1 MNDKHL
7 LVSLVSLGLL
17 VSILACGDNNDDNN
31 DDNNK
36 DTNNTV
42 NVDGS
47 LTLECERIS
56 EDTVWE
62 DRGDG
67 VDYIIPEG
75 SGCSPMQVSA
85 KLTIAPG
92 VTIAMGSG
100 SGLLVNEGGQLI
112 AKGSAAAPILFQGT
126 LPTPGH
132 WSSIRIDSAV
142 NASELEFVTVRH
154 AGPASTG
161 PSLNASSSVRLVGAV
176 SLKDVTIEQG
186 AAIGLV
192 VTKKNLGL
200 TDQSLER
207 VRVTGHAEA
216 VLALTERVELLGGAG
231 NSFVGNT
238 LDHVRLLDPST
249 NDVLSFPMLDV
260 PYMLHKDSGLSIT
273 DEGALTFG
281 PGVELIVP
289 SGKSITVSGRG
300 QFIATGTADAPVVIR
315 GEVQEAGSWEGFSF
329 TGSTLGNLENVVM
342 RHTGADERSI
352 LLENNAQLTLKDVT
366 FEQTNNSCAILADD
380 NAVVTVDETTTA
392 DGASVTCTE

>member
-1 MNDKHL
+1 MNSKHL
-7 LVSLVSLGLL
+7 LVSIVCIALL
-17 VSILACGDNNDDNN
+17 VSILACGDDNSSDSN
-31 DDNNK
+31 Q
-36 DTNNTV
+36 DTNNPD
-42 NVDGS
+42 NPDSS
-47 LTLECERIS
+47 LTLACERIS

-67 VDYIIPEG
+67 VDYIIPG
-75 SGCSPMQVSA
+75 GVGCSPMQVSA

-92 VTIAMGSG
+92 VTVAMGAG
-100 SGLLVNEGGQLI
+100 SGILVNEGGQLV
-112 AKGSAAAPILFQGT
+112 AKGSAAAPIVFQGT
-126 LPTPGH
+126 SPTPGH

-161 PSLNASSSVRLVGAV
+161 FALNENSSVRLVGAV

-186 AAIGLV
+186 AAVGLV

-207 VRVTGHAEA
+207 VRVKGHAEA
-216 VLALTERVELLGGAG
+216 VLALTERVPLLSGAG
-231 NSFVGNT
+231 NSFAGNT

-249 NDVLSFPMLDV
+249 NSVLTFPKLDV
-260 PYMLHKDSGLSIT
+260 PYRLQTNSGLSIT
-273 DEGALTFG
+273 DDGALTFG

-315 GEVQEAGSWEGFSF
+315 GEVQEAGSWEGLFFS
-329 TGSTLGNLENVVM
+329 GSSVGNLENVVVQ
-342 RHTGADERSI
+342 HTGADERSI
-352 LLENNAQLTLKDVT
+352 LLENSAQLKVKGAK
-366 FEQTNNSCAILADD
+366 FKQTNNSCTILADD
-380 NAVVTVDETTTA
+380 NAVIELEGEILA
-392 DGASVTCTE
+392 NGSSIKCTE